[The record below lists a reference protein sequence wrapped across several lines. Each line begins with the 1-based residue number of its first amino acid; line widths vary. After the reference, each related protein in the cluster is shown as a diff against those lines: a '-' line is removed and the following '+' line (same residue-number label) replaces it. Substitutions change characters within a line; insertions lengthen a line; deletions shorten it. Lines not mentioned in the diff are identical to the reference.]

1 VLRVLGYYSTR
12 DLIPLYGI
20 YALLFRDH
28 GLSAGQV
35 SSLFVIWSLTSFVC
49 EVPSGA
55 WADTVDRRRL
65 LVGSGLVYAAG
76 FGVWTLQP
84 SYLGFAAGFALW
96 GLSGAMMSGTFE
108 ALLYDELA
116 ARSATSRYP
125 GLVGWAHSLAMGAN
139 LVATALCGPLFAW
152 GGYALVGW
160 VSVGIALAHASLAWS
175 LPAAPKARPAGEVS
189 AAAQLA
195 GSRVLRRY
203 LAMLRAG
210 VREATLHARV
220 RHMVL
225 ISAVLL
231 GLTAYD
237 EYFPLVA
244 RDNGAATADVP
255 LLVAMVVAGQFIG
268 TALAGRT
275 AAMSGRRMAQVV
287 ALSAVAISV
296 GALSGHPT
304 GFVAIAVGYGMVNN
318 AIIVSE
324 ARLQEVV
331 SGPARATVTST
342 AGLSCEVVAVSIY
355 VGFAV
360 GSAWLSVATLV
371 ALLGLPML
379 AVAAAVGRWLPAS
392 RQDEQSAVGS
402 PRTDNG
408 GP

>member
-1 VLRVLGYYSTR
+1 MLAYYSTR

-55 WADTVDRRRL
+55 WADTIDRRKL
-65 LVGSGLVYAAG
+65 LVGSGLIYATG
-76 FGVWTLQP
+76 FATWTLFP
-84 SYLGFAAGFALW
+84 SYLGFAAGFVLW
-96 GLSGAMMSGTFE
+96 GLSSAMMSGTFE

-125 GLVGWAHSLAMGAN
+125 GLVGWSHSMAMAGN
-139 LVATALCGPLFAW
+139 LVATALCGPLFGW

-160 VSVGIALAHASLAWS
+160 VSVGVALAHASLAWS
-175 LPAAPKARPAGEVS
+175 LPRAPRAGPAGEVS
-189 AAAQLA
+189 SAAQPA
-195 GSRVLRRY
+195 GSHVFRRY
-203 LAMLRAG
+203 LAMLRSG
-210 VREATLHARV
+210 VREATLHAPV

-244 RDNGAATADVP
+244 RENGAATTEVP
-255 LLVAMVVAGQFIG
+255 LLVAVVVAGQFIG

-275 AAMSGRRMAQVV
+275 AAMSGRRMAAVV
-287 ALSAVAISV
+287 AASACAISV
-296 GALSGHPT
+296 GVLSGHPI
-304 GFVAIAVGYGMVNN
+304 GFVAIAVGYGLVNN

-324 ARLQEVV
+324 ARLQEVI
-331 SGPARATVTST
+331 SGPARATVTSA
-342 AGLSCEVVAVSIY
+342 AGLSCEVVAISIY
-355 VGFAV
+355 ATFAI
-360 GSAWLSVATLV
+360 GSTWVSVATLV

-392 RQDEQSAVGS
+392 RGDDRSAVGS
-402 PRTDNG
+402 PQTDSG
-408 GP
+408 AP